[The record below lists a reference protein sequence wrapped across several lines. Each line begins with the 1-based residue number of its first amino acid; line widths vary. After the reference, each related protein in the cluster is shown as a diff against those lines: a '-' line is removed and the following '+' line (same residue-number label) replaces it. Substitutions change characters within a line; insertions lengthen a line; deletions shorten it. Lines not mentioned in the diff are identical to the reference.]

1 MSIPYIPCV
10 DVSALE
16 TYIVATQEYLKRMEN
31 IQDIPETEN
40 YLVSG
45 LGLPQY
51 TASETCSHP
60 ERVFAHLS
68 KMREDLLLF
77 KELYDKVESHRIHQ
91 HKKRIQLEKEL
102 EEAEAQ
108 ALVATNVLE
117 EAKALVAT
125 NVLEEAKARLMAKRA
140 ELETLDDEN

>member
-1 MSIPYIPCV
+1 MPIPYIPCV

-16 TYIVATQEYLKRMEN
+16 TYIAATREYMKRMESLKF
-31 IQDIPETEN
+31 QDIPETEN

-60 ERVFAHLS
+60 ERISAHLS
-68 KMREDLLLF
+68 KMCEDLSLF
-77 KELYDKVESHRIHQ
+77 KELYDKVERNRIDQ
-91 HKKRIQLEKEL
+91 HKKRLQLEKEL

-117 EAKALVAT
+117 EAKA
-125 NVLEEAKARLMAKRA
+125 RLMAKRT
-140 ELETLDDEN
+140 ELETLDDEH